1 MQLETLNWFIPA
13 PYGSLGARHRRNK
26 YPSNQILLLACS
38 GSILKEQN
46 EVPEPAITSN
56 YVPVFSKESRA
67 LKTKADVSHCKQDC
81 FSSQLWKRST
91 VLISVQRKTL
101 LQQSMS
107 NLKKNEGGVVR
118 SYFNE
123 PGNVMHLAQQLWWES
138 INSNINARIWVAIHV
153 SQALQLRE
161 NTVVLLHGLA
171 LLERSPET
179 CRTFSLHILPND
191 VSLCST
197 SVKQITPTVCRWD
210 GPGNGHCVKF
220 WFA

>member
-1 MQLETLNWFIPA
+1 MRCRSRPLPRITFPSFWKNHGHLRQRQMYHIVSRIVLAVSSGRDLQSSSRFR
-13 PYGSLGARHRRNK
+13 GRRSFNK
-26 YPSNQILLLACS
+26 ACL
-38 GSILKEQN
+38 I
-46 EVPEPAITSN
+46 
-56 YVPVFSKESRA
+56 
-67 LKTKADVSHCKQDC
+67 
-81 FSSQLWKRST
+81 WKRM
-91 VLISVQRKTL
+91 KG
-101 LQQSMS
+101 
-107 NLKKNEGGVVR
+107 GGVK

-179 CRTFSLHILPND
+179 CRTFSLHILLHD

-210 GPGNGHCVKF
+210 GPGNGHCWKF